1 MRLQLGRR
9 MLRTDADVRRTQPF
23 GTLVIG
29 IFELGLILALVAL
42 VAFVTAVLVV
52 GVVVTE
58 RRAHRPAAKPPAPPK
73 DAVLQ

>member
-1 MRLQLGRR
+1 MYGAHNPLEHSL
-9 MLRTDADVRRTQPF
+9 L
-23 GTLVIG
+23 G
-29 IFELGLILALVAL
+29 IFELGLIFALVAL

-58 RRAHRPAAKPPAPPK
+58 RRAHRPAAKPAATRK